1 MTAKRPTATANA
13 APVERRCPAEA
24 EVVVAADPLAEVVVI
39 LELVPV
45 VDILDELL
53 LPPDEE
59 VVIAALLVA
68 PVSSPPA
75 VAKYPAGALPLLT

>member
-1 MTAKRPTATANA
+1 MTARSPIASANA
-13 APVERRCPAEA
+13 PPADTRCPEEA

-45 VDILDELL
+45 VDIRDELL
-53 LPPDEE
+53 LPPDDE